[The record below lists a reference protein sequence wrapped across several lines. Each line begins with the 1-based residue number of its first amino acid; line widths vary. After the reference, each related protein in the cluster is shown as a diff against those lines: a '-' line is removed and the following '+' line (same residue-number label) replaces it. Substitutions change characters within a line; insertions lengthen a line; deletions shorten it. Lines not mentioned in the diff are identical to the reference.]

1 MLTRRHIPQYLFIF
15 MLEMSCS
22 PPVKVTGH
30 LSWRGHFMMS
40 TRSTFT
46 KNLFIYQAREF
57 SLVPVRFLTALFL
70 QKVWFMKHLFWWEEI
85 GWFCS
90 ALPPRRKGEVL
101 RSLEGWWMDLSPRF
115 LFSMQS
121 MEKNPTLVL
130 PSQQSF
136 DKLCFLQN
144 GLSETLLGPEWW
156 SFLVKGL
163 LSTGPAPSSLLK
175 QGAVV
180 L

>member
-1 MLTRRHIPQYLFIF
+1 
-15 MLEMSCS
+15 
-22 PPVKVTGH
+22 
-30 LSWRGHFMMS
+30 
-40 TRSTFT
+40 
-46 KNLFIYQAREF
+46 
-57 SLVPVRFLTALFL
+57 
-70 QKVWFMKHLFWWEEI
+70 
-85 GWFCS
+85 
-90 ALPPRRKGEVL
+90 
-101 RSLEGWWMDLSPRF
+101 MDLSPRF
-115 LFSMQS
+115 LFSMQP

-136 DKLCFLQN
+136 DKSCFLPN

-156 SFLVKGL
+156 SYLVEGL